1 MTGRAIRRDRPW
13 LCALALALGG
23 LLLLSGCGKKGPP
36 SRPEPATYPGFYPSP
51 KTTLRKGTTEP
62 PPAPLPGDDLIDGK
76 AEDETFFYDRTTT
89 KTYGSE

>member
-1 MTGRAIRRDRPW
+1 MTGRVMRRGRPW

-36 SRPEPATYPGFYPSP
+36 SRPEGATYPGFYPNP
-51 KTTLRKGTTEP
+51 KTTFRKGTSVEP
-62 PPAPLPGDDLIDGK
+62 SPPAAIPEEI
-76 AEDETFFYDRTTT
+76 AEDDDETYFYDRTTT